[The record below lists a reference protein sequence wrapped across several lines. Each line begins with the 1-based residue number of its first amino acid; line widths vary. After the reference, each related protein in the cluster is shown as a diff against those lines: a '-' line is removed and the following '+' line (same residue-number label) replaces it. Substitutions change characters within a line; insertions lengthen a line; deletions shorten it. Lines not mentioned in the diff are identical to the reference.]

1 MLNVTNI
8 PAARVPFIEPETNLM
23 TREWYR
29 FFYNIFLLSG
39 AGSNQVSLSDL
50 QVGPPAENI
59 SAIVDAATANIGP
72 DYQYQYQELAND
84 VQGSYLAPNYQEQIQ
99 ALNNDIQGAY
109 LAPNYQ
115 EQIQALNI
123 AVQSANLEPRT
134 QTGTLAYQNSDNV
147 AITGGTATLSTATI
161 GTVNATNAL
170 VGVSSAGNVLVG
182 QSSPDPTVNGWSFSS
197 SGVGT
202 CKIGTSGYF
211 VWNRDDDNIIV
222 NFRRSN
228 SSVGTITVSTTGTAY
243 NTSSDYRLKHSVRP
257 LTTGLATITALKP
270 SAYQWRVDDSFGEGF
285 IAHELAEV
293 VPAAVHGEKDA
304 ADANENPI
312 YQGVDYSKLVVYLV
326 AAVQELSAQNNA
338 LAARISVLETS

>member
-1 MLNVTNI
+1 MGRPPMLNVTNI

-84 VQGSYLAPNYQEQIQ
+84 VQGS
-99 ALNNDIQGAY
+99 Y